1 MSNFVT
7 GEVQFI
13 SKSPKGYFSAKVNDV
28 WYGVGM
34 GAPKFDKGNEVSFTF
49 TQKGDFK
56 IIDMPSVEISS
67 ANAAPKTSTGG
78 KSQSD
83 RDKYWTDKAESD
95 KIQQRIREYHAA
107 RSTAVECVTALVNAG
122 AIKLPATENK
132 KYDALMSV
140 VDELTTRFYSDI
152 EGRFHTDIPSASD
165 ASREEED

>member
-1 MSNFVT
+1 MSDFVS

-13 SKSPKGYFSAKVNDV
+13 SKSPKGFYSVKLDDV
-28 WYGVGM
+28 WYGYGM
-34 GAPKFDKGNEVSFTF
+34 GKPKFDKGQEVTF
-49 TQKGDFK
+49 TYTTKGDFK
-56 IIDMPSVEISS
+56 IIDGDSVEVS
-67 ANAAPKTSTGG
+67 AAAPKASTGGG

-95 KIQQRIREYHAA
+95 KVQQRIREFHAA

-140 VDELTTRFYSDI
+140 VDELTNRFYTDI
-152 EGRFHTDIPSASD
+152 EGRFHATDGVD
-165 ASREEED
+165 ASLEEED